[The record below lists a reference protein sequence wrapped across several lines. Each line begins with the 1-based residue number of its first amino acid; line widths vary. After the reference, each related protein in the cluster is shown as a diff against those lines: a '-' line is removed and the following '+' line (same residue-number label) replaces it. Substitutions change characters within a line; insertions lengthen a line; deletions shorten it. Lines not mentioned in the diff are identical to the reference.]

1 MKIKKKLHPLKFV
14 KLIHLDLKKKFQD
27 REAEINIRNSI
38 SSRSQLIMI
47 MAETIEMIEIE
58 IETEIGIEIEEI
70 VIGKTTMIINLG
82 MIISPKSNHTEKQK
96 CVHNS
101 NEYISL

>member
-14 KLIHLDLKKKFQD
+14 KLIHLDLKNKFQD
-27 REAEINIRNSI
+27 QEAEINIRNSI
-38 SSRSQLIMI
+38 SSPNQLIMI

-58 IETEIGIEIEEI
+58 TEIEIEEI
-70 VIGKTTMIINLG
+70 VIGETTMIINLG
-82 MIISPKSNHTEKQK
+82 MIIFPKSNHTEKQK

-101 NEYISL
+101 NEYISS